1 MTRRGFDGDD
11 EQDTA
16 QRRRVDAFSPS
27 FMHTAKAHTP
37 GWRAGK
43 NGWGE
48 GETKEDVRFDDDD
61 DDGCWRRVCI
71 AKLQAFGRSCGL
83 SFLSSSSCRLLVMSA
98 PLSLSLS
105 RVVMVV
111 VVAMVVLEVLVA
123 GRSWWS
129 GQVGSGRGV
138 KVKGQ
143 L

>member
-1 MTRRGFDGDD
+1 MGDD

-83 SFLSSSSCRLLVMSA
+83 SFLSSSSSCRLLVMSA

-105 RVVMVV
+105 RVVM

-129 GQVGSGRGV
+129 GQVGGC
-138 KVKGQ
+138 VKGQ